1 MLTGC
6 IDPHEVFPDWKR
18 DFGRTAPLELEIGP
32 GRGAFALDHAGRHPE
47 LDLIVIPAA
56 RTAS

>member
-1 MLTGC
+1 MLSGC

-32 GRGAFALDHAGRHPE
+32 GRGAFALDHAERH
-47 LDLIVIPAA
+47 
-56 RTAS
+56 RRST